1 MDVHPRPRL
10 RAPLLAL
17 GLALLGL
24 ACDGTLSGMHATR
37 GVLPTVYSDPLPST
51 TAEAPSLGEPKSIRA
66 QHLLVMHQ
74 ASRNAPPTVVRTK
87 EEARARAEEALARVR
102 EGAPMDEIV
111 ARYSEEPGAAQ
122 REPPGDLGE
131 FTRKRMVKKFSD
143 AAFKLQVGEVSNVIE
158 TEFGFH
164 VIKRLE

>member
-1 MDVHPRPRL
+1 MDAPPRPLL
-10 RAPLLAL
+10 RAFLALLAP
-17 GLALLGL
+17 LLGL
-24 ACDGTLSGMHATR
+24 ACDGTLSGMHASR
-37 GVLPTVYSDPLPST
+37 GVLPTVYAEPIASAPI
-51 TAEAPSLGEPKSIRA
+51 EAPGPAEPKSIRA

-74 ASRNAPPTVVRTK
+74 GSRSAPPTVVRTR
-87 EEARARAEEALARVR
+87 EEARARAEEALAKVR
-102 EGAPMDEIV
+102 EGASMDETI

-131 FTRKRMVKKFSD
+131 FSRKRMVKKFSD
-143 AAFKLQVGEVSNVIE
+143 AAFKLQVGEVSGVVE